1 MLPIC
6 QQKEDMLIFYFEEFI
21 SIRNLNTV
29 KRLTTLVEEEENRS
43 NSGYPAVDSS
53 PVQLSHLTH
62 SLLQTRLGKLLISI
76 RAPGFFLGI
85 SDVRFGRSS
94 CFVVN
99 RSYHG
104 LYVEDNLVPLSLNN
118 KIPTAVE
125 RKFGGRRVIS
135 LMFKSEG

>member
-1 MLPIC
+1 M
-6 QQKEDMLIFYFEEFI
+6 
-21 SIRNLNTV
+21 
-29 KRLTTLVEEEENRS
+29 
-43 NSGYPAVDSS
+43 
-53 PVQLSHLTH
+53 
-62 SLLQTRLGKLLISI
+62 
-76 RAPGFFLGI
+76 FLGI

-104 LYVEDNLVPLSLNN
+104 LYLEDNLVLLSLNN

-135 LMFKSEG
+135 LMFKSEGQVNNSEIISFVSVAHMYLLSVC